1 MPGTTPK
8 TLALGYILRETRKAK
23 NALWNA
29 TERQAPE
36 KDIRNLQDKLTALD
50 WLLGAAIKED
60 DATR

>member
-8 TLALGYILRETRKAK
+8 TLALEYILRETRKAK

-29 TERQAPE
+29 IEREAPE
-36 KDIRNLQDKLTALD
+36 KDIRNLQNKLTALD

-60 DATR
+60 DAVR

>member
-8 TLALGYILRETRKAK
+8 MLALEYILRETRKAK

-29 TERQAPE
+29 IERKAPE
-36 KDIRNLQDKLTALD
+36 KDIRNLQNKLTALD

-60 DATR
+60 DAVR